1 MFEDTHAF
9 SSFSVDDLPAATEFY
24 GGVLGLEV
32 SRDDDMNILILHIAS
47 GADIVVYP
55 KGENHQPATYTVLNF
70 SVDDIED
77 TVDELTERGIRFEQ
91 YEGELETDEKGI
103 HRGNP
108 LMAWFRDPAGNILS
122 VIEEE

>member
-9 SSFSVDDLPAATEFY
+9 CSFSVDDLPAATEFY

-32 SRDDDMNILILHIAS
+32 SEDDDMNILILHIAT

-77 TVDELTERGIRFEQ
+77 AVDELTERGIRFER

-103 HRGNP
+103 HHGNP
-108 LMAWFRDPAGNILS
+108 IMAWFRDPAGNILA

>member
-9 SSFSVDDLPAATEFY
+9 SSFSVDDLQTAKEFY
-24 GGVLGLEV
+24 GEILGLEV
-32 SRDDDMNILILHIAS
+32 TEDDDMGILILHISS

-55 KGENHQPATYTVLNF
+55 KGENHRPATFTVLNF
-70 SVDDIED
+70 SVEDIGD
-77 TVDELTERGIRFEQ
+77 TVDELTRLGVRFEQ

-103 HRGNP
+103 HHGNP
-108 LMAWFRDPAGNILS
+108 LIAWFKDPAGNILS